1 MPPLLHSPLREMA
14 VSNHPW
20 RIISGAVTMV
30 VLVSVLMFTTAWRTP
45 DRDNFVAQ
53 QAEAQQREAA
63 AASAIHTPAIVEVS
77 SKALTA
83 RPDPQPLT
91 IKGRE
96 LAPGLT
102 ATITS
107 PHEVMT
113 TFGPESVTN
122 LTDTTCTLPARL
134 DERGSYLLVVRNRG
148 GQRSNIV
155 TFTVK

>member
-1 MPPLLHSPLREMA
+1 MA
-14 VSNHPW
+14 VANHPW

-45 DRDNFVAQ
+45 DRDTFVAQ
-53 QAEAQQREAA
+53 QAEGQQREEA
-63 AASAIHTPAIVEVS
+63 AASAVHTPAIVEVA

-83 RPDPQPLT
+83 RPDPQPLHR
-91 IKGRE
+91 GRDF
-96 LAPGLT
+96 APGLT

-113 TFGPESVTN
+113 TFGPELVTN
-122 LTDTTCTLPARL
+122 LTDATCTLPARL
-134 DERGSYLLVVRNRG
+134 EERGSYLLVVRNRG